1 MLAYVQATINISERK
16 FEMRKILV
24 LCGSGR
30 RNGNS
35 EKLADAFIKGAGLKN
50 EVTKITLAAKKI
62 APCRGCDHCQKHN
75 GQCAIADDMQEI
87 YEALQRHNLLVF
99 CTPVYYLGFSS
110 QLKTVIDR
118 TYAESAVGR
127 KINAAILL
135 SVAGKKDD
143 FVTDCVI
150 NEYTQLVHYLGF
162 KSVGMVNAKGFENP
176 TDIENSD
183 SLNAAFEL
191 GKSLV

>member
-1 MLAYVQATINISERK
+1 MI
-16 FEMRKILV
+16 KILV

-35 EKLADAFIKGAGLKN
+35 EKLADAFIKGAAQNN
-50 EVTKITLAAKKI
+50 EVTKITLADKKI
-62 APCRGCDHCQKHN
+62 TPCCNCNYCQEHN
-75 GQCAIADDMQEI
+75 GQCAILDDMKEI
-87 YEALQRHNLLVF
+87 YEALQNHNLLVF

-127 KINAAILL
+127 KINAAVLL

-143 FVTDCVI
+143 FVTNCVI
-150 NEYTQLVHYLGF
+150 NEYTQLVNYLGF
-162 KSVGMVNAKGFENP
+162 MSVGMVNAKGFENP
-176 TDIENSD
+176 TDIESSD
-183 SLNAAFEL
+183 SLNVAFEL
-191 GKSLV
+191 GKSLT